1 MLLEAA
7 VFDADQM
14 LTQRFLN
21 AVVAEP
27 DLPGHVLQRV
37 AGICRL
43 VSPQAARLNKQS
55 RCAP

>member
-7 VFDADQM
+7 VLDADQM

-21 AVVAEP
+21 AVVAE
-27 DLPGHVLQRV
+27 L
-37 AGICRL
+37 GICLGMCFSGWPGFVACRL
-43 VSPQAARLNKQS
+43 QAACLNKQ